1 MPIAT
6 DLAVLSAAGPHPLS
20 AYLSQVASGQA
31 PLPDLIAVPVPAGAG
46 TADPALDELLPVG
59 LARAVTALRLV
70 GEAGESAQTL
80 TSVAG
85 RPVRLLLLGVGD
97 RSPQALRLAGAE
109 LARQV
114 GVGGT
119 AVTTAVVGVAEP
131 GTRAFAEGALLGG
144 YQFQLT
150 SGDLDAPR
158 PGRIGL
164 LTADADGTDG
174 AGAERASAEK
184 ASAESAGTESAG
196 TESAGTESA
205 GTDATRVNATG
216 VNATESAVG
225 RARLLAGAAALARDL
240 ANQPAVRKD
249 PQWLAD
255 EAVRVTK
262 GTPVRVR
269 AWTETDLA
277 ASGFGGLLAVG
288 GGSVRPPRLIEMS
301 YDPGGAAPH
310 VVIVGKGIT
319 FDSGGLSIKHSDAMK
334 FMKADMAAGGAVIA
348 VMSALAGLGVRLRVT
363 GLVAAAENMPSATAY
378 RPGDVI
384 TQFGGT
390 TVEVRN
396 TDAEGRIVLADALA
410 YAAAR
415 LAPDYLIDIAT
426 LTGAAREALGHSH
439 AALYATDDTLAGALL
454 AAGQASGDLLWRLP
468 LADGYR
474 PLLGSDVADLANVA
488 RNGRREAG
496 SILAALYL
504 REFTA
509 GLPWAHL
516 DIAGPSRLLNSEGEP
531 IMGAT
536 GFGTRLLLH
545 LLAGQGLTAAAETVP
560 APA

>member
-31 PLPDLIAVPVPAGAG
+31 SIPDLIAVPAPAGAG
-46 TADPALDELLPVG
+46 TADPALDELLPTG
-59 LARAVTALRLV
+59 FAGAVAALRLV
-70 GEAGESAQTL
+70 GQAGETGQTL
-80 TSVAG
+80 VSIAG

-97 RSPQALRLAGAE
+97 GSARALRLAGAE

-114 GVGGT
+114 GPGDT
-119 AVTTAVVGVAEP
+119 AVTTVAVGVAGP
-131 GTRAFAEGALLGG
+131 GVQAFAEGALLGG
-144 YQFQLT
+144 YEFRLT
-150 SGDLDAPR
+150 SGGPEPLG
-158 PGRIGL
+158 PGLIIL
-164 LTADADGTDG
+164 LTPGPSDADPTG
-174 AGAERASAEK
+174 AGSDDSGSDE
-184 ASAESAGTESAG
+184 
-196 TESAGTESA
+196 
-205 GTDATRVNATG
+205 VG
-216 VNATESAVG
+216 VAV
-225 RARLLAGAAALARDL
+225 RQARLLAGAAALARDL

-255 EAVRVTK
+255 EAVRVNT

-277 ASGFGGLLAVG
+277 ASGFGGMLAVG
-288 GGSVRPPRLIEMS
+288 GGSARPPRLIEMS
-301 YDPGGAAPH
+301 YNPGGAAPH

-319 FDSGGLSIKHSDAMK
+319 FDSGGLSIKHNDDMK
-334 FMKADMAAGGAVIA
+334 FMKADMAGGGAVIA
-348 VMSALAGLGVRLRVT
+348 VMSALAGLDVRLRVT
-363 GLVAAAENMPSATAY
+363 GLVAAAENMPSDTAY

-426 LTGAAREALGHSH
+426 LTGAAREALGRSH
-439 AALYATDDTLAGALL
+439 AAMYATDEPLARALL
-454 AAGQASGDLLWRLP
+454 AAGEASGDLLWQLP

-474 PLLGSDVADLANVA
+474 PLIGSDVADLANVA

-509 GLPWAHL
+509 GLRWAHL
-516 DIAGPSRLLNSEGEP
+516 DISGPSRLVTPEGEP
-531 IMGAT
+531 TIGAT

-545 LLAGQGLTAAAETVP
+545 LLAGSGLAATAAP
-560 APA
+560 APSPA

>member
-1 MPIAT
+1 LPIAT

-31 PLPDLIAVPVPAGAG
+31 SLPDLIAVPVPAGAG
-46 TADPALDELLPVG
+46 TVDPALDELLPVG
-59 LARAVTALRLV
+59 LAGAVTALRLA

-85 RPVRLLLLGVGD
+85 RPVRLLLLGMGD

-109 LARQV
+109 LARRV
-114 GVGGT
+114 SPGDS
-119 AVTTAVVGVAEP
+119 AVTTAVIGVAGP
-131 GTRAFAEGALLGG
+131 GVRAFAEGALLGG

-150 SGDLDAPR
+150 SGGSGAAG
-158 PGRIGL
+158 PGLITL
-164 LTADADGTDG
+164 LTSGPNAAGPNAAGPNAAGPDGLVSDGSGLDGSGLDGRGPDA
-174 AGAERASAEK
+174 AGPDA
-184 ASAESAGTESAG
+184 AG
-196 TESAGTESA
+196 
-205 GTDATRVNATG
+205 V
-216 VNATESAVG
+216 AV
-225 RARLLAGAAALARDL
+225 RQAQLLAGAAALARDL

-255 EAVRVTK
+255 EAVRVTT

-269 AWTETDLA
+269 AWAEADLA
-277 ASGFGGLLAVG
+277 ASGFGGMLAVG

-319 FDSGGLSIKHSDAMK
+319 FDSGGLSIKHNDAMK
-334 FMKADMAAGGAVIA
+334 FMKADMAAGGTVIA
-348 VMSALAGLGVRLRVT
+348 VMSALAGLNVKLRVT

-439 AALYATDDTLAGALL
+439 AALYATDDALAGALL

-516 DIAGPSRLLNSEGEP
+516 DIAGPSRLVNSEGEP

-545 LLAGQGLTAAAETVP
+545 LLAGPGLPAAAVP
-560 APA
+560 AVA